1 MTCKT
6 LGILYLYIG
15 GHHTACWQQ

>member
-6 LGILYLYIG
+6 LGILYLG

>member
-6 LGILYLYIG
+6 LGL
-15 GHHTACWQQ
+15 